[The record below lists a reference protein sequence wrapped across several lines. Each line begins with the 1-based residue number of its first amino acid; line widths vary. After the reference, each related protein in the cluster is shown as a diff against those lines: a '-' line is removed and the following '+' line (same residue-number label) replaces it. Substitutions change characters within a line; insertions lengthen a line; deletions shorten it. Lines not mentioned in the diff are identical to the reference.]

1 MTAYLLHRLASGL
14 LTLAV
19 ASVAVFSALE
29 ILPGNPSSQPRSTGF
44 RTVEKFSRSHFFEHF
59 ESTAY
64 AILQASRPA
73 FSSHPY
79 KPDGYL
85 SSLLP
90 REHRS

>member
-1 MTAYLLHRLASGL
+1 MTAYLLRRLPSGM
-14 LTLAV
+14 LTLLA
-19 ASVAVFSALE
+19 ASVVVLSVLE
-29 ILPGNPSSQPRSTGF
+29 VLPVSCPAGF